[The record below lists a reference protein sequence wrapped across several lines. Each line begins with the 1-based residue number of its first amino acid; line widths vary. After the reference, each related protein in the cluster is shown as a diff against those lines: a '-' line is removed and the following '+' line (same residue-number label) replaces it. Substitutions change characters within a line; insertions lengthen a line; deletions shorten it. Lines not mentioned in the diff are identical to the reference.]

1 MFFSRDNERYGR
13 YEVDIAGIGLCI
25 FEIGICGFGE
35 QFTLFHDGKE
45 IWYHET
51 LDDDFDD
58 EDNFEDGDDEVFIA
72 YISMP
77 YYKSVEFRFS
87 ELRKINKDG

>member
-1 MFFSRDNERYGR
+1 MR
-13 YEVDIAGIGLCI
+13 
-25 FEIGICGFGE
+25 
-35 QFTLFHDGKE
+35 
-45 IWYHET
+45 
-51 LDDDFDD
+51 DDFGSNEEDD
-58 EDNFEDGDDEVFIA
+58 VFIA